1 MTSSTV
7 KKTNRTTK
15 DRVDRLRGEAKKN
28 VTQRGTVQYRLDEET
43 MSRLMK
49 VADSK
54 KTPVGVLARMW
65 MVERL
70 DLEEN
75 K

>member
-1 MTSSTV
+1 MTSSA
-7 KKTNRTTK
+7 
-15 DRVDRLRGEAKKN
+15 AKKSRTAQERAEKTKAGAKKD
-28 VTQRGTVQYRLDEET
+28 VAQRGTIQYRLDEET
-43 MSRLMK
+43 MLRLMK

-70 DLEEN
+70 SLEEGN
-75 K
+75 

>member
-1 MTSSTV
+1 MVVSS
-7 KKTNRTTK
+7 KKSRTAKERAEKTK
-15 DRVDRLRGEAKKN
+15 SAAKN
-28 VTQRGTVQYRLDEET
+28 AVAQRATVQYRLDEDT
-43 MSRLMK
+43 MRRLMR

-70 DLEEN
+70 SEEEA
-75 K
+75 

>member
-1 MTSSTV
+1 MTSSTA
-7 KKTNRTTK
+7 KKSNKTTK
-15 DRVDRLRGEAKKN
+15 DRVDKLRAAAKKN
-28 VTQRGTVQYRLDEET
+28 VAQRGTVQYRLDEET

-49 VADSK
+49 VADAK

-70 DLEEN
+70 DHEES